1 MWRPRVRLG
10 GQREAARLSP
20 SSPQIAA
27 KAGRTCGHSRP
38 RQDSASRAARVVSMP
53 DFHPPDFRQP
63 LDVTALLAATPGS
76 ATVKGMYPQ
85 RLVELMAQQGV
96 VEREPRRYVT
106 FKDYPMRELMQ
117 RVVDAAR
124 VLHPRLSL
132 REGIRELGRLVFP
145 TLQASIAGRVMFSFA
160 GKSYESALKRVTQGY
175 ALSQN
180 PGSAHLAALSPGE
193 AIVEL
198 RGVWNFPDC
207 YQIGVHEGALAWY
220 ERAGK
225 IEVRVHS
232 PCDVDLRIRWS

>member
-1 MWRPRVRLG
+1 MLEF
-10 GQREAARLSP
+10 Q
-20 SSPQIAA
+20 
-27 KAGRTCGHSRP
+27 
-38 RQDSASRAARVVSMP
+38 
-53 DFHPPDFRQP
+53 PPDFRQP
-63 LDVTALLAATPGS
+63 LNVEALLAATPAT

-85 RLVELMAQQGV
+85 RLVELMAQQGT
-96 VEREPRRYVT
+96 VEREPRRYVA

-124 VLHPRLSL
+124 VLHPKLTL

-145 TLQASIAGRVMFSFA
+145 TLQASIAGRVLFSFA

-180 PGSAHLAALSPGE
+180 PGSAQLVSLGTRE

-220 ERAGK
+220 DHTGR
-225 IEVRVHS
+225 IDVRVHS